1 MVGAVCNGN
10 AAGAPCLHVAEVYAG
25 VEVGEG
31 ATIHSD
37 VYTVGSFSHKDSK
50 ASCGGLRCIGNLKVY
65 PVDSQFGVGRN
76 PIGSAESGSNR
87 NRVQNG
93 VFLPLNGDLFS
104 GGDLDGGGQNHVR
117 EQGHR
122 ERRAFTYGVQRL
134 LNRCVFCLSD
144 LCYLSIDDG
153 YTMGYIFM
161 QSDLVFIDRNRA
173 AVRRIANI
181 DPRGIRGVVV
191 VFGSNV
197 GQYIVLDG
205 NVAAFQVN
213 PGILGPIYLIAS
225 DSGLANAIEVH
236 TVFEIGELAIGY
248 RKVGA
253 RISAAN
259 YPSASR
265 ESGCV
270 LRTDEFTRRDGD
282 FRGFRSISGD
292 VNSSFILLSFVQP
305 GQGYVL
311 DGYPCGGDDKHSL
324 VITIAIRGN
333 LIKGARDGVTIAVDG
348 NGFA

>member
-1 MVGAVCNGN
+1 M
-10 AAGAPCLHVAEVYAG
+10 
-25 VEVGEG
+25 
-31 ATIHSD
+31 
-37 VYTVGSFSHKDSK
+37 
-50 ASCGGLRCIGNLKVY
+50 
-65 PVDSQFGVGRN
+65 
-76 PIGSAESGSNR
+76 
-87 NRVQNG
+87 
-93 VFLPLNGDLFS
+93 FLPLNGDLFS

-311 DGYPCGGDDKHSL
+311 DGYPRGGDDKHSL